1 MHVQHALRF
10 HARLRAATLWFAF
23 AAFGVSPMAR
33 AAGDLPDKTI
43 VYCSEASPAG
53 FDVAQYTT
61 SVEASAAA
69 YTVYNRLV
77 EFRRDGPGVEPG
89 LAESWEISP
98 DGRQYTFH
106 LRHGVKFQT
115 TAYFKPARAFNAD
128 DVVFTYQRMLDPEQ
142 PFRKAYPVPFPY
154 FRDLG
159 LAKNITQIEAP
170 DPYTVRFTLANVDAP
185 FLQKVAMPF
194 ASILS
199 REYADNLLTGGNA
212 RDINQFP
219 VGTGPFIFR
228 SYTKDA
234 DIRFDGN
241 PDYWQPGIV
250 QVRRLVFAITV
261 DPAVRLQ
268 KLRSGECQVMSYPRP
283 ADIAAIRADP
293 SLQMPSQVGFNLGYL
308 AYNTT
313 KKPLDTLAV
322 RRALDMSINKRAI
335 LESVYQGGGRLATNP
350 MPPTQWAYDTRLK
363 DAPYNPAV
371 AKALLAEAGYPEG
384 FALDLWAMPVQRP
397 YNPNARLM
405 AEMIQADWAK
415 IGVKARIVT
424 FEWGEYIRRAR
435 AGEHDALLIGW
446 TGDYGDPD
454 DWLGV
459 LLGCDAV
466 QGSNFAK
473 WCYKPFDDLI
483 KQARAT
489 TDVAAR
495 TAEYMEA
502 QEIFKDQVPFTPIAH
517 STVYQPLSRDV
528 AGFRIDPFGPTRF
541 WGVGLK

>member
-1 MHVQHALRF
+1 MHIRGALRLY
-10 HARLRAATLWFAF
+10 AGLWASTLWLAF
-23 AAFGVSPMAR
+23 AVCLWPL
-33 AAGDLPDKTI
+33 AANANSLPDKTI

-53 FDVAQYTT
+53 FDTAQYTT

-69 YTVYNRLV
+69 YTAYNRLV
-77 EFRRDGPGVEPG
+77 EFTRDGRGVEPG
-89 LAESWEISP
+89 LAQSWEISP

-115 TAYFKPARAFNAD
+115 TAYFKPTREFNAD
-128 DVVFTYQRMLDPEQ
+128 DVIFTFQRMLDPEQ
-142 PFRKAYPVPFPY
+142 PFRKAYPVLFPY

-159 LAKNITQIEAP
+159 LAKNITRIDAP
-170 DPYTVRFTLANVDAP
+170 DAYTVRFTLANVDAP

-199 REYADNLLTGGNA
+199 REYADSLLTAGKA
-212 RDINQFP
+212 ADINLFP

-241 PDYWQPGIV
+241 ADYWQPGV
-250 QVRRLVFAITV
+250 VKVSRLIFAITV

-268 KLRSGECQVMSYPRP
+268 KLRTGECQVMSYPRP
-283 ADIAAIRADP
+283 ADIAGVRADP
-293 SLQMPSQVGFNLGYL
+293 RLRMPSQVGFNLGYL

-313 KKPLDTLAV
+313 RKPFDQLEV

-335 LESVYQGGGRLATNP
+335 LESVYQGGGQLATNP
-350 MPPTQWAYDTRLK
+350 MPPTQWAYNTQLT
-363 DAPYNPAV
+363 DAPYDP
-371 AKALLAEAGYPEG
+371 AKAKKLLADAGYPEG
-384 FALDLWAMPVQRP
+384 FDLDLWAMPVQRP

-405 AEMIQADWAK
+405 AEMIQADWAR

-489 TDVAAR
+489 TDTAER
-495 TAEYMEA
+495 TAKYMEA
-502 QEIFKDQVPFTPIAH
+502 QTIFKDQVPFTPIAH
-517 STVYQPLSRDV
+517 STVYQPISRDV
-528 AGFRIDPFGPTRF
+528 ADFKIDSFGPTRF
-541 WGVGLK
+541 WGVSLK

>member
-1 MHVQHALRF
+1 
-10 HARLRAATLWFAF
+10 
-23 AAFGVSPMAR
+23 
-33 AAGDLPDKTI
+33 
-43 VYCSEASPAG
+43 
-53 FDVAQYTT
+53 
-61 SVEASAAA
+61 
-69 YTVYNRLV
+69 
-77 EFRRDGPGVEPG
+77 
-89 LAESWEISP
+89 
-98 DGRQYTFH
+98 
-106 LRHGVKFQT
+106 
-115 TAYFKPARAFNAD
+115 
-128 DVVFTYQRMLDPEQ
+128 
-142 PFRKAYPVPFPY
+142 
-154 FRDLG
+154 
-159 LAKNITQIEAP
+159 
-170 DPYTVRFTLANVDAP
+170 
-185 FLQKVAMPF
+185 MPF
-194 ASILS
+194 TSILS
-199 REYADNLLTGGNA
+199 REYADSLLANGNA

-234 DIRFDGN
+234 QIRFDGN
-241 PDYWQPGIV
+241 PGYWQAGIV
-250 QVRRLVFAITV
+250 QVRRLIFAITV

-268 KLRSGECQVMSYPRP
+268 KLRNGECQVMSYPRP
-283 ADIAAIRADP
+283 ADIAGIRTDTN
-293 SLQMPSQVGFNLGYL
+293 LQLPSQVGFNLGYL

-322 RRALDMSINKRAI
+322 RRALDMTINKRAI
-335 LESVYQGGGRLATNP
+335 IESVYQGGGRLATNP
-350 MPPTQWAYDTRLK
+350 MPPTQWAYANNLK
-363 DAPYNPAV
+363 DAPYDVAK
-371 AKALLAEAGYPEG
+371 AKALLAEAGYPDG
-384 FALDLWAMPVQRP
+384 FELDLWAMPVQRP

-473 WCYKPFDDLI
+473 WCYRPFDNLI

-489 TDVAAR
+489 TDVEAR
-495 TAEYMEA
+495 TADYLQA
-502 QEIFKDQVPFTPIAH
+502 QAIFKDQVPFTPIAH
-517 STVYQPLSRDV
+517 STVYQPLSRDIT
-528 AGFRIDPFGPTRF
+528 GFRIDPFGPTRF